1 MKSSFYN
8 ITIKNKD
15 KNTIC
20 FNTKLDSFAI
30 LSHVDAELLKTN
42 VELLASSSPTI
53 YQALVDRGFL
63 IDDSC
68 DEFTELCKE
77 YENAISTD
85 NIYYLTILP
94 SLDCNLHCWYCF
106 EKHIKGS
113 HLFPETSDAIFNL
126 VKRLFKEKT
135 NLYHLNVEL
144 FGGEP
149 LLYFETELYPL
160 LKKIKEYVISLGKS
174 ISFLFVTNAVCI
186 NDNNIP
192 LFDDL
197 NATFQISIDGFKDKH
212 NEVKFIPKS
221 NIGTYDQIIR
231 IIYALTQKVNNV
243 YINLRINYNDTT
255 LSQMPNLINDLINV
269 DRNKMRIHLERVW
282 QTGGINNYENEELKS
297 IINLCMM
304 NGFKVSYMNL
314 VRKSFSCKASAVN
327 QSVISYDGAVY
338 KCSGRDFTPEHQEGT
353 LQTNGNIVWNET
365 KLKERLKIL
374 TYDNDQCRNCKFLP
388 LCWGPCCQKQLESS
402 DKDFTRYCQKRNMEL
417 SIADYVRYRF
427 NNAYISPNNFKENI
441 K

>member
-1 MKSSFYN
+1 MKASFYN
-8 ITIKNKD
+8 IYIKNKE

-20 FNTKLDSFAI
+20 FNTKLDSFSI
-30 LSHVDAELLKTN
+30 LSNTDAELLKTN
-42 VELLASSSPTI
+42 AEQLSVSSPRT
-53 YQALVDRGFL
+53 YQALIDRGFL
-63 IDDSC
+63 IDDNR
-68 DEFTELCKE
+68 DEFADLCKE
-77 YENAISTD
+77 YSDAIHTENT
-85 NIYYLTILP
+85 YYLTILP
-94 SLDCNLHCWYCF
+94 SLDCNLRCWYCF

-113 HLFPETSDAIFNL
+113 HLSQETSDSILNL
-126 VKRLFKEKT
+126 VKRLFEENKE
-135 NLYHLNVEL
+135 LHHLNVEL

-149 LLYFETELYPL
+149 LLYFEKELFPL
-160 LKKIKEYVISLGKS
+160 LKGIKEHVISLEKS
-174 ISFLFVTNAVCI
+174 VSFLFVTNAVCI
-186 NDNNIP
+186 NENNIP
-192 LFDDL
+192 LFNEFDPS
-197 NATFQISIDGFKDKH
+197 FQISIDGFKDRHDK
-212 NEVKFIPKS
+212 VKFIPET
-221 NIGTYDQIIR
+221 NEGTYDQMIQTIHS
-231 IIYALTQKVNNV
+231 LTTLLNNV
-243 YINLRINYNDTT
+243 YINLRINYDDET
-255 LSQMPNLINDLINV
+255 LPHMPELIEELIDV
-269 DRNKMRIHLERVW
+269 DRNKIGVHLERVW
-282 QTGGINNYENEELKS
+282 QTGGGANYENEELKHL
-297 IINLCMM
+297 INLWMM
-304 NGFKVSYMNL
+304 NGFKVSYMNMG
-314 VRKSFSCKASAVN
+314 RRSYSCKASVKN